1 MKAELEQVVCEVHEV
16 FKLRGFTL
24 SVAESCTGGFICHVL
39 TSLPGA
45 SSFFTAGVVAYT
57 GEMKKKI
64 LGVSSKTIARY
75 GVVSEQA
82 AREMAERLRILTNAA
97 FSVSTTGN
105 LGPDVLEGK
114 EKGLVYIAVNR
125 EGETVV
131 KELRLQG
138 DREQNKEETAFETLK
153 LLIETTQ
160 RIQ

>member
-1 MKAELEQVVCEVHEV
+1 MKAELKHVVREIYEV

-24 SVAESCTGGFICHVL
+24 SVAESCTGGFICHIL
-39 TSLPGA
+39 TLLPGA
-45 SSFFTAGVVAYT
+45 SSFFIAGVVTYA

-64 LGVSSKTIARY
+64 LGVSTQTIARY

-82 AREMAERLRILTNAA
+82 AREMAERFRILTNTA

-114 EKGLVYIAVNR
+114 EKGLVYIAVSR
-125 EGETVV
+125 EGETFV

-138 DREQNKEETAFETLK
+138 SREQNKEEAAFEALN
-153 LLIETTQ
+153 LLIEIVQ
-160 RIQ
+160 RSL